1 MASIALLK
9 AIDRIFGPILTW
21 ASLRVH
27 LFQRRAR
34 PGDPVLVIRPGGLGD
49 AIVLLPA
56 LAALRETLPADVR
69 IDILCEPRNQAA
81 FTLHPLPNTRIL
93 LYTRRPWS
101 LSFRLHR
108 AHYAAVLD
116 TEQSHWFSALFA
128 DWTAAPVRIGFNTVR
143 LRSCLYTDA
152 VPYDLHG
159 PEREQFQRLF
169 RALPGASGLVAAAPP
184 AIGGAAVE
192 SPPFAALHLGGSN
205 PSKHWPEER
214 YAALC
219 DALAARAPGL
229 RLVLLGGKADR
240 AAALRAATL
249 CHTAHPEV
257 LAGTLPLSESAALC
271 ASARLFIGPDS
282 GLAHLAEAAGTYA
295 VVLFGSGDPAK
306 WGPAPDGGRAV
317 TAPAGTCPCAP
328 CSRFGTLHRRRGCRY
343 ECIASISVEA
353 VLDAIPKDILP

>member
-1 MASIALLK
+1 MAPIALLK

-21 ASLRVH
+21 ASLRVY

-128 DWTAAPVRIGFNTVR
+128 DWTDAPVRIGFNTVR

-192 SPPFAALHLGGSN
+192 FPPFAALHLGGSN
-205 PSKHWPEER
+205 PSKLWPAER
-214 YAALC
+214 YAELC
-219 DALAARAPGL
+219 DALRTRFGL
-229 RLVLLGGKADR
+229 RAILLGSAAER
-240 AAALRAATL
+240 PAASRIAALCRND
-249 CHTAHPEV
+249 PPV
-257 LAGTLPLSESAALC
+257 DLAGTLSLPEVADLC
-271 ASARLFIGPDS
+271 AKAALFIGPDS
-282 GLAHLAEAAGTYA
+282 ALAHIADAAGTPS

-306 WGPAPDGGRAV
+306 WGPVHGIAV
-317 TAPAGTCPCAP
+317 PSPAPCAP
-328 CSRFGTLHRRRGCRY
+328 CSLFGTLHRRRGCRY
-343 ECIASISVEA
+343 ECIRGIPVAA
-353 VLDAIPKDILP
+353 VLAATETALHS